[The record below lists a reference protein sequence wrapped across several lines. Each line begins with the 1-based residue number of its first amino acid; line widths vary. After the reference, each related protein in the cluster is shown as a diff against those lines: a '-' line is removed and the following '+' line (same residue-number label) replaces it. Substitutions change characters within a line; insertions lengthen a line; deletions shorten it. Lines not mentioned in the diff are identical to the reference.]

1 MRRPIRPFV
10 TEYKSRS
17 AKPASRGAAE
27 DAAPEPTPR
36 FLEAPPP
43 PPPRLRESEDSYEA
57 AMRAAD
63 LVFGKKVVVPPL
75 APQPE
80 IAPDPEPILAE
91 AVALFV
97 AEPAPVEAPAPRP
110 TGRILPSLIE
120 VELAP
125 PHEPEPPPRKRGR
138 PRKTPAPP
146 PAAEQE
152 TENPVAVAVAVAP
165 APRKPRRPAAAPAP
179 RPTFAAI
186 EEPDLEADLDDEIV
200 IDLDEDEGPTA
211 ETPRRVSR
219 IQARWVRRTEL
230 MAGERWK
237 RRLPPSSRLR

>member
-10 TEYKSRS
+10 TEYKTRS

-97 AEPAPVEAPAPRP
+97 AQPAPVEAPAPRP

-120 VELAP
+120 VEVAP

-138 PRKTPAPP
+138 PRKTPAPA

-152 TENPVAVAVAVAP
+152 AEIAIAVAITP
-165 APRKPRRPAAAPAP
+165 APRKPRRPASAPAP

-186 EEPDLEADLDDEIV
+186 EELDLEAELDDEIV
-200 IDLDEDEGPTA
+200 IDLDEDEEPTA

-237 RRLPPSSRLR
+237 RRLPTSSRLR